1 MRAVI
6 PVIKYKDKFSYSV
19 NPLMYVSTSLIDT
32 TDEYY
37 SFTFMTLCGD
47 KWLAPFVESLFTDA
61 STSTDA
67 EYPYEILGMLI
78 QNKFTNIWGKI
89 SATLQIEYNPLTD
102 YRILGT
108 ESRAT
113 SDTTISNS
121 GNVIID
127 KVTAFDTTTDDYI
140 NDNKTTTDANSTNT
154 SSISHNLTTQ
164 KEGIVGKTPIQEY
177 IRREIALRASTD
189 IKDIIIRDTISFICL
204 PIY

>member
-1 MRAVI
+1 M
-6 PVIKYKDKFSYSV
+6 IKYKDKFSYSV
-19 NPLMYVSTSLIDT
+19 NPLMYVSTPLIDT

-37 SFTFMTLCGD
+37 SFTFMTLCGE
-47 KWLAPFVESLFTDA
+47 KWLAPFVESLF
-61 STSTDA
+61 TDA

-78 QNKFTNIWGKI
+78 QNRFTDVWNKI

-189 IKDIIIRDTISFICL
+189 IKDIIIRDTIGFICL

>member
-1 MRAVI
+1 M
-6 PVIKYKDKFSYSV
+6 IKYKDKFSYSV
-19 NPLMYVSTSLIDT
+19 NPLMYVSTPLIDT

-37 SFTFMTLCGD
+37 SFTFMTLCGE
-47 KWLAPFVESLFTDA
+47 KWLAPFVENLFTDT

-78 QNKFTNIWGKI
+78 QNRFTDVWNKI

-189 IKDIIIRDTISFICL
+189 MKDIIIRDTIGFICL

>member
-1 MRAVI
+1 M
-6 PVIKYKDKFSYSV
+6 IKYKDKFSYSV

>member
-1 MRAVI
+1 M
-6 PVIKYKDKFSYSV
+6 IKYKDKFSYSV

-67 EYPYEILGMLI
+67 EYTYEILGMLI

>member
-1 MRAVI
+1 
-6 PVIKYKDKFSYSV
+6 
-19 NPLMYVSTSLIDT
+19 
-32 TDEYY
+32 
-37 SFTFMTLCGD
+37 
-47 KWLAPFVESLFTDA
+47 
-61 STSTDA
+61 
-67 EYPYEILGMLI
+67 
-78 QNKFTNIWGKI
+78 
-89 SATLQIEYNPLTD
+89 LTD

-189 IKDIIIRDTISFICL
+189 IKDIIIRDTIGFICL

>member
-1 MRAVI
+1 M
-6 PVIKYKDKFSYSV
+6 IKYKDKFSYSL
-19 NPLMYVSTSLIDT
+19 NPLMYVSTPLIDT

-37 SFTFMTLCGD
+37 SFTFMTLYGE
-47 KWLAPFVESLFTDA
+47 KWLAPFVENLFTDA
-61 STSTDA
+61 
-67 EYPYEILGMLI
+67 ENPYEILGMLI
-78 QNKFTNIWGKI
+78 QNKFTDVWNKI
-89 SATLQIEYNPLTD
+89 SATLHIEYNPLTD

-127 KVTAFDTTTDDYI
+127 KVTTFDTTTDDYI

-177 IRREIALRASTD
+177 IRREIALRTSTD

>member
-1 MRAVI
+1 M
-6 PVIKYKDKFSYSV
+6 IKYKDKFSYSV
-19 NPLMYVSTSLIDT
+19 NPLMYVSTPLIDT

-37 SFTFMTLCGD
+37 SFTFMTLCGE
-47 KWLAPFVESLFTDA
+47 KWLAPFVENLF
-61 STSTDA
+61 TDA

-78 QNKFTNIWGKI
+78 QNRFTDVWNKI

-189 IKDIIIRDTISFICL
+189 IKDIIIRDTIGFICL